1 MGAPWD
7 YREMGQK
14 GSLNGGGVSWPWYQ
28 KCPRRWQWGPAGAS
42 PLAALTKAS
51 SLGPG
56 LLWPQEWLGN
66 LDLSVCF
73 QRGRSLPQGHTGKPE
88 ELQESIGLLTP
99 HTRGKCHQTTY
110 SSAVGW
116 LGHESASK
124 EDGCPQEIML
134 SWVRD
139 SQQKAGLRAALT
151 DSKQLTRDSWP
162 SRKSVRPASHLPS
175 ARTWHTA
182 WGTGQGGSPVQS
194 PLWEA
199 ARLPG
204 KGKDRAPWLTSSLQ
218 RRHLREG
225 SPCLSRSEPWSLCLQ
240 SCLLDNGNETWTA
253 FWIHKYGSA

>member
-1 MGAPWD
+1 MGGGSVGHGTRNATKGGSRGQLGHLHSQPCPRPAPWA
-7 YREMGQK
+7 Q
-14 GSLNGGGVSWPWYQ
+14 
-28 KCPRRWQWGPAGAS
+28 
-42 PLAALTKAS
+42 AS
-51 SLGPG
+51 SGHK
-56 LLWPQEWLGN
+56 EWLGN
-66 LDLSVCF
+66 LDLSVCL

-88 ELQESIGLLTP
+88 ELQESVGLLTP

-124 EDGCPQEIML
+124 EDGCPQGILL

-151 DSKQLTRDSWP
+151 DTEQLARDSWP

-175 ARTWHTA
+175 ARTWHVA
-182 WGTGQGGSPVQS
+182 WGTRRGGSPVQS

-218 RRHLREG
+218 RCHLREG